1 MHQTQV
7 FYRPKTPFVADFKQK
22 HYQGHF
28 EPRPVFVHPG
38 VSHSPLKL
46 HNLLSSHT
54 PWSHIKQDL
63 LSTSSISH
71 GTIFKSFNSTS
82 LQVRLL
88 LMESQNLSQYTCG
101 EVASFISR
109 TSPISFQVTL
119 SMPNIHHKHHNQ
131 HLTSRSI

>member
-71 GTIFKSFNSTS
+71 GTIFESFNSTS
-82 LQVRLL
+82 LPVRLL
-88 LMESQNLSQYTCG
+88 LMESQNLSQYTCV
-101 EVASFISR
+101 EVTSLRR

-119 SMPNIHHKHHNQ
+119 SMPNIQHKHHNQ
-131 HLTSRSI
+131 HLTSRST

>member
-101 EVASFISR
+101 EVASSRR
-109 TSPISFQVTL
+109 TSSISFQVTL
-119 SMPNIHHKHHNQ
+119 SMPNIQHKHHNQ
-131 HLTSRSI
+131 HLTSRST